1 MRILITSNVRWWNAE
16 AAYAAILARELLN
29 AGHKVW
35 VLTLPNS
42 LNETKLRNWNLPII
56 TDIPLSS
63 SNPWQLWRAYQRLK
77 SLIEEQQIQIVN
89 AHRSE
94 GFPLLVLLRQRLK
107 SFALIR
113 TRGTTRPLRD
123 RWLNRRLHEDWIES
137 VIVPA
142 QVIASQLRQVLNLPP
157 ERLHVIYYPVNPSTI
172 GVKGESEAQ
181 QSRLECLDRLGIP
194 KHRRVIGIVGRIR
207 PVKGQRI
214 LLKIFVALRKRFPD
228 IVLLMLYRDTNE
240 TEAEWQG
247 LLQDLVESNLLQ
259 SVYLYG
265 YREDVL
271 EIMRHTDIGVVSSVD
286 SEVICRVAVEFF
298 SVGTPVVAFPTGALP
313 EIIQDGV
320 TGRIAKDKSA
330 EALAEA
336 LEWMLESPERIAEFG
351 QHARQQ
357 SLERFDPNKL
367 LEQTLSVYEQSWQHL
382 QSQLVTGE
390 ANVRP

>member
-63 SNPWQLWRAYQRLK
+63 SNPWRLWRAYQRLQ

-123 RWLNRRLHEDWIES
+123 HWVNRKLHEDWIEA

-157 ERLHVIYYPVNPSTI
+157 ERLQVIYYPANSSLI
-172 GVKGESEAQ
+172 DSQGESEAQ

-194 KHRRVIGIVGRIR
+194 EHCRVVGIVGRIR

-214 LLKIFVALRKRFPD
+214 LLKSFVALRKHFPD
-228 IVLLMLYRDTNE
+228 IVLLILYRDTNE

-247 LLQDLVESNLLQ
+247 LLQDLAESNLQ
-259 SVYLYG
+259 QNVYLYG

-313 EIIQDGV
+313 EIVQDGV

-330 EALAEA
+330 EALAEI
-336 LEWMLESPERIAEFG
+336 LEWMLESPECIAELG
-351 QHARQQ
+351 KNARQQ

-367 LEQTLSVYEQSWQHL
+367 LQQTLSVYEKGWQRL
-382 QSQLVTGE
+382 QLQLVTGE
-390 ANVRP
+390 TNVRP

>member
-16 AAYAAILARELLN
+16 AAYAATLARELLN

-42 LNETKLRNWNLPII
+42 LNETKLRSWNLPII

-63 SNPWQLWRAYQRLK
+63 SNPWQLWQAYRRLQ
-77 SLIEEQQIQIVN
+77 SLIEEQQIQVVN

-123 RWLNRRLHEDWIES
+123 HWLNRKLHEDWIES

-142 QVIASQLRQVLNLPP
+142 QVIASQLRQILNLPS
-157 ERLHVIYYPVNPSTI
+157 ERLQVIYYPVNPSSI
-172 GVKGESEAQ
+172 DSQGESEAQ

-194 KHRRVIGIVGRIR
+194 RHCRVIGIVGRIR

-214 LLKIFVALRKRFPD
+214 LLKSFATLRKRFPD

-247 LLQDLVESNLLQ
+247 LLQDLVESNLQQ

-330 EALAEA
+330 EALAEI

-351 QHARQQ
+351 KNARQQ

>member
-194 KHRRVIGIVGRIR
+194 KHCRVIGIVGRIR

-214 LLKIFVALRKRFPD
+214 LLKSFVALRKRFPD

-330 EALAEA
+330 EALAET

-351 QHARQQ
+351 QNARQQ

>member
-16 AAYAAILARELLN
+16 AAYAATLARELLN

-63 SNPWQLWRAYQRLK
+63 SNPWQLWRAYRRLQ

-123 RWLNRRLHEDWIES
+123 HWLNRKLHEDWIES

-142 QVIASQLRQVLNLPP
+142 QVIASQLRQILNLPS
-157 ERLHVIYYPVNPSTI
+157 ERLQVIYYPVNPSSI
-172 GVKGESEAQ
+172 DSQGESEAQ

-194 KHRRVIGIVGRIR
+194 RQCRVIGIVGRIR

-214 LLKIFVALRKRFPD
+214 LLKSFATLRKRFPD

-247 LLQDLVESNLLQ
+247 LLQDLVESNLQQ

-298 SVGTPVVAFPTGALP
+298 SVGKPVIAFPTGALP

-330 EALAEA
+330 EALAEI
-336 LEWMLESPERIAEFG
+336 LEWMLESPERISEFG
-351 QHARQQ
+351 KNARQQ

-367 LEQTLSVYEQSWQHL
+367 LEQTLSVYEQSWQRL

>member
-94 GFPLLVLLRQRLK
+94 GFPLLVLLRQQLK
-107 SFALIR
+107 SFSLIR

-123 RWLNRRLHEDWIES
+123 HWLNRRLHEDWIES

-194 KHRRVIGIVGRIR
+194 KHCRVIGLVGRIR

-214 LLKIFVALRKRFPD
+214 LLKSFVALRKRFPD

-240 TEAEWQG
+240 TETEWQG

-265 YREDVL
+265 YRKDVL
-271 EIMRHTDIGVVSSVD
+271 EIMRHIDIGVVSSID
-286 SEVICRVAVEFF
+286 SEVICRVTVEFF
-298 SVGTPVVAFPTGALP
+298 SVGTPVVAFPIGALP

-351 QHARQQ
+351 QNARQQ

>member
-142 QVIASQLRQVLNLPP
+142 QVIVSQLRQVLNLPP
-157 ERLHVIYYPVNPSTI
+157 ERLHVIYYPVNPSKI
-172 GVKGESEAQ
+172 GVKEESEAQ

-194 KHRRVIGIVGRIR
+194 KHCRVIGIVGRIR

-214 LLKIFVALRKRFPD
+214 LLKSFVALRKRFPD

-298 SVGTPVVAFPTGALP
+298 SVGTTVVAFPTGALP

-351 QHARQQ
+351 QNARQQ

>member
-77 SLIEEQQIQIVN
+77 SLIEGKQIQIVN

-123 RWLNRRLHEDWIES
+123 RWLNRRLHEDWVES

-194 KHRRVIGIVGRIR
+194 KHCRVIGIVGRIR

-214 LLKIFVALRKRFPD
+214 LLKSFVALRKRFPD

-330 EALAEA
+330 EALTEA
-336 LEWMLESPERIAEFG
+336 LEWMLESPEHIAEFG
-351 QHARQQ
+351 QNARQQ

-367 LEQTLSVYEQSWQHL
+367 LEQTLSVYEQSWQRL

>member
-1 MRILITSNVRWWNAE
+1 M
-16 AAYAAILARELLN
+16 
-29 AGHKVW
+29 
-35 VLTLPNS
+35 
-42 LNETKLRNWNLPII
+42 
-56 TDIPLSS
+56 
-63 SNPWQLWRAYQRLK
+63 
-77 SLIEEQQIQIVN
+77 
-89 AHRSE
+89 
-94 GFPLLVLLRQRLK
+94 LLRQRLK

-123 RWLNRRLHEDWIES
+123 HWLNRRLHEDWIES

-142 QVIASQLRQVLNLPP
+142 QVIASQLRQVLNLPS
-157 ERLHVIYYPVNPSTI
+157 ERLQVIYYPVNPSSI
-172 GVKGESEAQ
+172 DSQGESEAQ

-194 KHRRVIGIVGRIR
+194 RHCRVIGIVGRIR

-214 LLKIFVALRKRFPD
+214 LLKSFATLRKRFPD

-247 LLQDLVESNLLQ
+247 LLQDLVESNLQQ

-330 EALAEA
+330 EALAEI

-351 QHARQQ
+351 QNARQQ

>member
-16 AAYAAILARELLN
+16 AAYAATLARELLN

-42 LNETKLRNWNLPII
+42 LNETKLRSWNLPII

-63 SNPWQLWRAYQRLK
+63 SNPWQLWQAYRRLQ

-123 RWLNRRLHEDWIES
+123 HWLNRKLHEDWIES

-142 QVIASQLRQVLNLPP
+142 QVIASQLRQVLNLPS
-157 ERLHVIYYPVNPSTI
+157 ERLQVIYYPVNPSSI
-172 GVKGESEAQ
+172 DSQGESEAQ

-194 KHRRVIGIVGRIR
+194 RQCRVIGIVGRIR

-214 LLKIFVALRKRFPD
+214 LLKSFATLRKRFPD
-228 IVLLMLYRDTNE
+228 TVLLMLYRDTNE

-247 LLQDLVESNLLQ
+247 LLQDLVESNLQQ

-298 SVGTPVVAFPTGALP
+298 SVGTPVIAFPTGALP

-330 EALAEA
+330 EALAEI
-336 LEWMLESPERIAEFG
+336 LEWMLESPERSAEFG
-351 QHARQQ
+351 KNARQQ

>member
-16 AAYAAILARELLN
+16 AAYAATLARELLN

-63 SNPWQLWRAYQRLK
+63 SNPWQLWQAYRRLQ

-123 RWLNRRLHEDWIES
+123 NWLNRKLHEDWIES

-142 QVIASQLRQVLNLPP
+142 QVIASQLRQVLNLPS
-157 ERLHVIYYPVNPSTI
+157 ERLQVIYYPVNPSSI
-172 GVKGESEAQ
+172 DSQGESEAQ

-194 KHRRVIGIVGRIR
+194 RHCRVIGIVGRIR

-214 LLKIFVALRKRFPD
+214 LLKSFATLRKRFPD

-247 LLQDLVESNLLQ
+247 LLQDLVESNLQQ

-298 SVGTPVVAFPTGALP
+298 SVETPVVAFPTGALP

-330 EALAEA
+330 EALAEI
-336 LEWMLESPERIAEFG
+336 LEWMLESPERIAGFG
-351 QHARQQ
+351 KNARQQ

>member
-194 KHRRVIGIVGRIR
+194 KHCRVIGIVGRIR

-214 LLKIFVALRKRFPD
+214 LLKSFVALRKRFPD

-351 QHARQQ
+351 QNARQQ

>member
-94 GFPLLVLLRQRLK
+94 GFPLLVLLRQQLK

-123 RWLNRRLHEDWIES
+123 HWLNRRLHEDWIES

-194 KHRRVIGIVGRIR
+194 KHCRVIGIVGRIR

-214 LLKIFVALRKRFPD
+214 LLKSFVALRKRFPD

-351 QHARQQ
+351 QNARQQ

-367 LEQTLSVYEQSWQHL
+367 LEQTLSVYEQSWQRL

>member
-16 AAYAAILARELLN
+16 AAYAATLARELLH

-63 SNPWQLWRAYQRLK
+63 SNPWRLWRAYQRLK

-123 RWLNRRLHEDWIES
+123 HWLNRWLHEDWIES

-194 KHRRVIGIVGRIR
+194 KHCRVIGIVGRIR

-214 LLKIFVALRKRFPD
+214 LLKSFVALRKRFPD

-320 TGRIAKDKSA
+320 TGRIAKEKSA

-351 QHARQQ
+351 QNARQQ
-357 SLERFDPNKL
+357 SLERFDPNRL
-367 LEQTLSVYEQSWQHL
+367 LEQTLSVYEQSWQRL

>member
-16 AAYAAILARELLN
+16 AAYAATLARELLN

-42 LNETKLRNWNLPII
+42 LNEAKLRNWNLPII

-63 SNPWQLWRAYQRLK
+63 SNPWQLWRAYQRLQY
-77 SLIEEQQIQIVN
+77 LIEEQQIQIVN

-113 TRGTTRPLRD
+113 TRGTTRPLRNH
-123 RWLNRRLHEDWIES
+123 WLNRKLHEDWIEA

-157 ERLHVIYYPVNPSTI
+157 ERLQVIYYPANPSP
-172 GVKGESEAQ
+172 VDSQGEGEAQ

-194 KHRRVIGIVGRIR
+194 EHCRVIGIVGRIR

-214 LLKIFVALRKRFPD
+214 LLKSFVALRKHFPD
-228 IVLLMLYRDTNE
+228 IVLLILYRDTNE

-247 LLQDLVESNLLQ
+247 LLQDLAESNLQ
-259 SVYLYG
+259 QNVYLYG

-313 EIIQDGV
+313 EIVQDGV

-330 EALAEA
+330 EALAEI
-336 LEWMLESPERIAEFG
+336 LEWMLESPECIAELG
-351 QHARQQ
+351 KNARQQ

-367 LEQTLSVYEQSWQHL
+367 LQQTLSVYEKGWQRL

-390 ANVRP
+390 TNVRP

>member
-16 AAYAAILARELLN
+16 AAYAATLARELLH

-63 SNPWQLWRAYQRLK
+63 SNPWRLWRAYQRLK

-123 RWLNRRLHEDWIES
+123 HWLNRRLHEDWIES

-157 ERLHVIYYPVNPSTI
+157 ERLHVIYYPVNPSKI
-172 GVKGESEAQ
+172 GVKEESEAQ

-194 KHRRVIGIVGRIR
+194 KHCRVIGIVGRIR

-214 LLKIFVALRKRFPD
+214 LLKSFVALRKRFPD

-330 EALAEA
+330 EALAET

-351 QHARQQ
+351 QNARQQ

-367 LEQTLSVYEQSWQHL
+367 LEQTLSVYEQSWQRL

>member
-16 AAYAAILARELLN
+16 AAYAATLARELLN

-63 SNPWQLWRAYQRLK
+63 SNPWRLWRAYQRLQ

-94 GFPLLVLLRQRLK
+94 GFPLLVLLRQQLK

-123 RWLNRRLHEDWIES
+123 HWVNRKLHEDWIEA

-157 ERLHVIYYPVNPSTI
+157 ERLQVIYYPANPSLI
-172 GVKGESEAQ
+172 DSQGESEAQ

-194 KHRRVIGIVGRIR
+194 EHCRVIGIVGRIR

-214 LLKIFVALRKRFPD
+214 LLKSFVALRKHFPD
-228 IVLLMLYRDTNE
+228 IVLLILYRDTNE

-247 LLQDLVESNLLQ
+247 LLQDLAESNLQ
-259 SVYLYG
+259 QNVYLYG

-313 EIIQDGV
+313 EIVQDGV

-330 EALAEA
+330 EALAEI
-336 LEWMLESPERIAEFG
+336 LEWMLESPECIAELG
-351 QHARQQ
+351 KNARQQ

-367 LEQTLSVYEQSWQHL
+367 LQQTLSVYEKGWQRL
-382 QSQLVTGE
+382 QSQLLTGE
-390 ANVRP
+390 TNVRP

>member
-16 AAYAAILARELLN
+16 AAYAATLARELLN

-123 RWLNRRLHEDWIES
+123 HWLNRRLHEDWIES

-157 ERLHVIYYPVNPSTI
+157 ERLHVIYYPVNQSTI

-194 KHRRVIGIVGRIR
+194 KHCRVIGIVGRIR

-214 LLKIFVALRKRFPD
+214 LLKSFVALRKRFPD

-247 LLQDLVESNLLQ
+247 LLQDLVESNLQQ

-271 EIMRHTDIGVVSSVD
+271 EIMRHIDIGVVSSID

-313 EIIQDGV
+313 EIIQDGF

-330 EALAEA
+330 EALAEI

-351 QHARQQ
+351 QNARQQ

>member
-35 VLTLPNS
+35 VLTRPNS

-123 RWLNRRLHEDWIES
+123 HWLNRRLHEDWIES

-157 ERLHVIYYPVNPSTI
+157 ERLHVIYYPVNPSKI
-172 GVKGESEAQ
+172 GVKEESEAQ

-194 KHRRVIGIVGRIR
+194 KHCRVIGIVGRIR

-214 LLKIFVALRKRFPD
+214 LLKSFVALRKRFPD

-351 QHARQQ
+351 QNARQQ

-367 LEQTLSVYEQSWQHL
+367 LEQTLSVYEQSWQRL

>member
-123 RWLNRRLHEDWIES
+123 HWLNRWLHEDWIES

-194 KHRRVIGIVGRIR
+194 KHCRVIGIVGRIR

-214 LLKIFVALRKRFPD
+214 LLKSFVALRKRFPD

-330 EALAEA
+330 EALAET

-351 QHARQQ
+351 QNARQQ

-367 LEQTLSVYEQSWQHL
+367 LEQTLSVYEQSWQRL

>member
-16 AAYAAILARELLN
+16 AAYAATLARELLN

-63 SNPWQLWRAYQRLK
+63 SNPWRLWRAYQQLQ

-123 RWLNRRLHEDWIES
+123 HWVNRKLHEDWIEA

-157 ERLHVIYYPVNPSTI
+157 ERLQVIYYPANSRLI
-172 GVKGESEAQ
+172 GSQGESEAQ

-194 KHRRVIGIVGRIR
+194 EHCRVIGIVGRIR

-214 LLKIFVALRKRFPD
+214 LLKSFVALRKHFPD

-247 LLQDLVESNLLQ
+247 LLQDLAESNLQ
-259 SVYLYG
+259 QNVYLYG

-313 EIIQDGV
+313 EIVQDGV

-330 EALAEA
+330 EALAEI
-336 LEWMLESPERIAEFG
+336 LEWMLESPKCIAEFG
-351 QHARQQ
+351 KNARQQ

-367 LEQTLSVYEQSWQHL
+367 LQQTLSVYEKGWQRL

-390 ANVRP
+390 TNVRP

>member
-123 RWLNRRLHEDWIES
+123 HWLNRRLHEDWIES

-194 KHRRVIGIVGRIR
+194 KHCRVIGIVGRIR

-214 LLKIFVALRKRFPD
+214 LLKSFVALRKRFPD

-240 TEAEWQG
+240 TETEWQG

-351 QHARQQ
+351 QNARQQ

-367 LEQTLSVYEQSWQHL
+367 LEQTLSVYEQSWQRL

>member
-16 AAYAAILARELLN
+16 AAYAATLARELLN

-42 LNETKLRNWNLPII
+42 LNETKLRSWNLPII

-63 SNPWQLWRAYQRLK
+63 SNPWQLWQAYRRLQ
-77 SLIEEQQIQIVN
+77 SLIEEQQIQVVN

-123 RWLNRRLHEDWIES
+123 HWLNRKLHEDWIES

-142 QVIASQLRQVLNLPP
+142 QVIASQLRQVLNLPS
-157 ERLHVIYYPVNPSTI
+157 ERLQVIYYPVNPSSI
-172 GVKGESEAQ
+172 DSQGESEAQ

-194 KHRRVIGIVGRIR
+194 RHCRVIGIVGRIR

-214 LLKIFVALRKRFPD
+214 LLKSFATLRKRFPD

-247 LLQDLVESNLLQ
+247 LLQDLVESNLQQ

-298 SVGTPVVAFPTGALP
+298 SVGKPVIAFPTGALP

-330 EALAEA
+330 EALAEI

-351 QHARQQ
+351 KNARQQ

>member
-16 AAYAAILARELLN
+16 AAYAATLARELLN

-63 SNPWQLWRAYQRLK
+63 SNPWRLWRAYQRLQ

-94 GFPLLVLLRQRLK
+94 GFPLLVLLRQQLK

-123 RWLNRRLHEDWIES
+123 HWVNRKLHEDWIEA

-157 ERLHVIYYPVNPSTI
+157 ERLQVIYYPANSSRI
-172 GVKGESEAQ
+172 DSQGESEAQ

-194 KHRRVIGIVGRIR
+194 EHCRVIGIVGRIR

-214 LLKIFVALRKRFPD
+214 LLKSFVALRKHFPD
-228 IVLLMLYRDTNE
+228 IVLLILYRDTNE

-247 LLQDLVESNLLQ
+247 LLQDLADSNLQ
-259 SVYLYG
+259 QNVYLYG

-271 EIMRHTDIGVVSSVD
+271 EIMRHTDIGAVSSVD

-313 EIIQDGV
+313 EIVQDGV

-330 EALAEA
+330 EALAEI
-336 LEWMLESPERIAEFG
+336 LEWMLESPECIAELG
-351 QHARQQ
+351 KNARQQ

-367 LEQTLSVYEQSWQHL
+367 LQQTLSVYEKGWQRL

-390 ANVRP
+390 TNVRP

>member
-16 AAYAAILARELLN
+16 AAYAATLARELLN

-63 SNPWQLWRAYQRLK
+63 SNPWQLWRAYRRLQ

-123 RWLNRRLHEDWIES
+123 HWLNRKLHEDWIES

-142 QVIASQLRQVLNLPP
+142 QVIASQLRQILNLPS
-157 ERLHVIYYPVNPSTI
+157 ERLQVIYYPVNPSSI
-172 GVKGESEAQ
+172 DSQGESEAQ

-194 KHRRVIGIVGRIR
+194 RQCRVIGIVGRIR

-214 LLKIFVALRKRFPD
+214 LLKSFATLRKRFPD

-240 TEAEWQG
+240 AEAEWQG
-247 LLQDLVESNLLQ
+247 LLQDLVESNLQQ

-298 SVGTPVVAFPTGALP
+298 SVGKPVIAFPTGALP

-330 EALAEA
+330 EALAEI
-336 LEWMLESPERIAEFG
+336 LEWMLESPERISEFG
-351 QHARQQ
+351 KNARQQ

>member
-16 AAYAAILARELLN
+16 AAYAATLARELLN

-63 SNPWQLWRAYQRLK
+63 SNPWQLWQAYRRLQ

-123 RWLNRRLHEDWIES
+123 HWLNRKLHEDWIES

-142 QVIASQLRQVLNLPP
+142 QVIASQLRQVLNLPS
-157 ERLHVIYYPVNPSTI
+157 ERLQVIYYPVNPSSI
-172 GVKGESEAQ
+172 DSQGESEAQ

-194 KHRRVIGIVGRIR
+194 RHCRVIGIVGRIR

-214 LLKIFVALRKRFPD
+214 LLKSFATLRKRFPD

-247 LLQDLVESNLLQ
+247 LLQDLVESNLQQ

-330 EALAEA
+330 EALAEI

-351 QHARQQ
+351 KNARQQ

>member
-16 AAYAAILARELLN
+16 AAYAATLARELLN

-42 LNETKLRNWNLPII
+42 LNETKLRSWNLPII

-63 SNPWQLWRAYQRLK
+63 SNPWQLWQAYRRLQ
-77 SLIEEQQIQIVN
+77 SLIEEQQIQVVN

-123 RWLNRRLHEDWIES
+123 NWLNRKLHEDWIES

-142 QVIASQLRQVLNLPP
+142 QVIASQLRQVLNLPS
-157 ERLHVIYYPVNPSTI
+157 ERLQVIYYPVNPSSI
-172 GVKGESEAQ
+172 DSQGESEAQ

-194 KHRRVIGIVGRIR
+194 RQCRVIGIVGRIR

-214 LLKIFVALRKRFPD
+214 LLKSFATLRKRFPD

-247 LLQDLVESNLLQ
+247 LLQDLVESNLQQ

-330 EALAEA
+330 EALAEI
-336 LEWMLESPERIAEFG
+336 LEWMLESPERIAGFG
-351 QHARQQ
+351 KNARQQ

>member
-16 AAYAAILARELLN
+16 AAYAATLARELLN

-42 LNETKLRNWNLPII
+42 LNETKLRSWNLPII

-63 SNPWQLWRAYQRLK
+63 SNPWQLWQAYRRLQ
-77 SLIEEQQIQIVN
+77 SLIEEQQIQVVN

-123 RWLNRRLHEDWIES
+123 HWLNRKLHEDWIES

-142 QVIASQLRQVLNLPP
+142 QVIASQLRQVLNLPS
-157 ERLHVIYYPVNPSTI
+157 ERLQVIYYPVNPSSI
-172 GVKGESEAQ
+172 DSQGESEAQ

-194 KHRRVIGIVGRIR
+194 RQCRVIGIVGRIR

-214 LLKIFVALRKRFPD
+214 LLKSFATLRKRFPD

-247 LLQDLVESNLLQ
+247 LLQDLVESNLQQ

-330 EALAEA
+330 EALAEI

-351 QHARQQ
+351 KNARQQ

>member
-16 AAYAAILARELLN
+16 AAYAATLARELLN

-63 SNPWQLWRAYQRLK
+63 SNPWQLWRAYRRLQ

-123 RWLNRRLHEDWIES
+123 HWLNRKLHEDWIES

-142 QVIASQLRQVLNLPP
+142 QVIASQLRQVLNLPS
-157 ERLHVIYYPVNPSTI
+157 ERLQVIYYPVNPSSI
-172 GVKGESEAQ
+172 DSQGESEAQ

-194 KHRRVIGIVGRIR
+194 RHCRVIGIVGRIR

-214 LLKIFVALRKRFPD
+214 LLKSFATLRKRFPD

-247 LLQDLVESNLLQ
+247 LLQDLVESNLQQ

-330 EALAEA
+330 AALAEI
-336 LEWMLESPERIAEFG
+336 LEWMLESPERIAGFG
-351 QHARQQ
+351 KNARQQ

>member
-16 AAYAAILARELLN
+16 AAYAATLARELLN

-42 LNETKLRNWNLPII
+42 LNETKLRSWNLPII

-63 SNPWQLWRAYQRLK
+63 SNPWQLWQAYRRLQ
-77 SLIEEQQIQIVN
+77 SLIEEQQIQVVN

-123 RWLNRRLHEDWIES
+123 HWLNRKLHEDWIES

-142 QVIASQLRQVLNLPP
+142 QVIASQLRQVLNLPS
-157 ERLHVIYYPVNPSTI
+157 ERLQVIYYPVNPSSI
-172 GVKGESEAQ
+172 DSQGESEAQ
-181 QSRLECLDRLGIP
+181 QPRLECLDRLGIP
-194 KHRRVIGIVGRIR
+194 RHCRVIGIVGRIR

-214 LLKIFVALRKRFPD
+214 LLKSFATLRKRFPD
-228 IVLLMLYRDTNE
+228 TVLLMLYRDTNE

-247 LLQDLVESNLLQ
+247 LLQDLVESNLQQ

-330 EALAEA
+330 EALAEI
-336 LEWMLESPERIAEFG
+336 LEWMLESPERISEFG
-351 QHARQQ
+351 KNARQQ

>member
-123 RWLNRRLHEDWIES
+123 HWLNRRLHEDWIES

-181 QSRLECLDRLGIP
+181 QSRLECLNRLGIP
-194 KHRRVIGIVGRIR
+194 KHCRVIGIVGRIR

-214 LLKIFVALRKRFPD
+214 LLKSFVALRKRFPN

-351 QHARQQ
+351 QNARQQ

-367 LEQTLSVYEQSWQHL
+367 LEQTLSVYEQSWQRL
-382 QSQLVTGE
+382 QFQLVTGE

>member
-35 VLTLPNS
+35 VLTRPNS

-123 RWLNRRLHEDWIES
+123 HWLNRWLHEDWIES

-181 QSRLECLDRLGIP
+181 QSRLECLDRLGILT
-194 KHRRVIGIVGRIR
+194 HCRVIGIVGRIR

-214 LLKIFVALRKRFPD
+214 LLKSFVALRKRFPD

-330 EALAEA
+330 EALAET

-351 QHARQQ
+351 QNARQQ

-367 LEQTLSVYEQSWQHL
+367 LEQTLSVYEQSWQRL

>member
-16 AAYAAILARELLN
+16 AAYAATLARELLN

-63 SNPWQLWRAYQRLK
+63 SNPWQLWRAYRRLQ

-123 RWLNRRLHEDWIES
+123 HWLNRKLYEDWIES

-142 QVIASQLRQVLNLPP
+142 QVIASQLRQVLNLPS
-157 ERLHVIYYPVNPSTI
+157 ERLQVIYYPVNPSSI
-172 GVKGESEAQ
+172 DSQGESEAQ

-194 KHRRVIGIVGRIR
+194 RHCRVIGIVGRIR

-214 LLKIFVALRKRFPD
+214 LLKSFATLRKRFPD

-240 TEAEWQG
+240 AEAEWQG
-247 LLQDLVESNLLQ
+247 LLQDLVESNLQQ

-330 EALAEA
+330 EALAEI
-336 LEWMLESPERIAEFG
+336 LEWMLESPERISEFG
-351 QHARQQ
+351 KNARQQ

-367 LEQTLSVYEQSWQHL
+367 LEQTLSVYEQSWQNL

>member
-16 AAYAAILARELLN
+16 AAYAATLARELLN

-63 SNPWQLWRAYQRLK
+63 SNPWQLWRAYQRLQ

-123 RWLNRRLHEDWIES
+123 HWLNRKLHEDWIES
-137 VIVPA
+137 MIVPA
-142 QVIASQLRQVLNLPP
+142 QVIASQLRQVLNLPS
-157 ERLHVIYYPVNPSTI
+157 ERLQVIYYPVNPSSI
-172 GVKGESEAQ
+172 DSQGESESQ

-194 KHRRVIGIVGRIR
+194 RHCRVIGVVGRIR

-214 LLKIFVALRKRFPD
+214 LLKSFAALRKRFPD

-247 LLQDLVESNLLQ
+247 LLQDLAESNLKQ
-259 SVYLYG
+259 NVYLYG

-320 TGRIAKDKSA
+320 TGRIAKDKST
-330 EALAEA
+330 ESLAEI
-336 LEWMLESPERIAEFG
+336 LEWMLESPKRIAEFG
-351 QHARQQ
+351 KNARQQ

-382 QSQLVTGE
+382 QSRLVTGE

>member
-16 AAYAAILARELLN
+16 AAYAATLARELLN

-63 SNPWQLWRAYQRLK
+63 SNPWQLWRAYRRLQ

-123 RWLNRRLHEDWIES
+123 HWLNRKLHEDWIES

-142 QVIASQLRQVLNLPP
+142 QVIASQLRQILNLPS
-157 ERLHVIYYPVNPSTI
+157 ERLQVIYYPVNPSSI
-172 GVKGESEAQ
+172 DSQGESEAQ

-194 KHRRVIGIVGRIR
+194 RQCRVIGIVGRIR

-214 LLKIFVALRKRFPD
+214 LLKSFATLRKRFPD

-247 LLQDLVESNLLQ
+247 LLQDLVESNLQQ

-298 SVGTPVVAFPTGALP
+298 SVGKPVIAFPTGALP

-330 EALAEA
+330 EALAEI
-336 LEWMLESPERIAEFG
+336 LEWMLESPERILEFG
-351 QHARQQ
+351 KNARQQ

>member
-16 AAYAAILARELLN
+16 AAYAATLARELLN

-42 LNETKLRNWNLPII
+42 LNETKLRSWNLPII

-63 SNPWQLWRAYQRLK
+63 SNPWQLWQAYRRLQ

-123 RWLNRRLHEDWIES
+123 HWLNRKLHEDWIES

-142 QVIASQLRQVLNLPP
+142 QVIASQLRQVLNLPS
-157 ERLHVIYYPVNPSTI
+157 ERLQVIYYPVNPGSI
-172 GVKGESEAQ
+172 DSQGESEAQ

-194 KHRRVIGIVGRIR
+194 RHCRVIGIVGRIR

-214 LLKIFVALRKRFPD
+214 LLKSFATLRKRFPD

-247 LLQDLVESNLLQ
+247 LLQDLVESNLQQ

-330 EALAEA
+330 EALAEI

-351 QHARQQ
+351 KNARQQ

>member
-94 GFPLLVLLRQRLK
+94 GFPLLVLLRQQLK
-107 SFALIR
+107 SFSLIR

-123 RWLNRRLHEDWIES
+123 HWLNRRLHEDWIES

-194 KHRRVIGIVGRIR
+194 KHCRVIGIVGRIR

-214 LLKIFVALRKRFPD
+214 LLKSFVALRKRFPD

-240 TEAEWQG
+240 TETEWQG

-271 EIMRHTDIGVVSSVD
+271 EIMRHIDIGVVSSID
-286 SEVICRVAVEFF
+286 SEVICRVTVEFF

-351 QHARQQ
+351 QNARQQ

-367 LEQTLSVYEQSWQHL
+367 LEQTLSVYEQSWQRL

>member
-16 AAYAAILARELLN
+16 AAYAATLARELLH

-123 RWLNRRLHEDWIES
+123 HWLNRRLHEDWIES

-194 KHRRVIGIVGRIR
+194 KDCRVIGIVGRIR

-214 LLKIFVALRKRFPD
+214 LLKSFVALRKRFPD

-271 EIMRHTDIGVVSSVD
+271 EIMLHTDIGVVSSVD

-313 EIIQDGV
+313 EIIQDGG

-351 QHARQQ
+351 QNARQQ

>member
-16 AAYAAILARELLN
+16 AAYAATLARELLN

-42 LNETKLRNWNLPII
+42 LNETKLRSWNLPII

-63 SNPWQLWRAYQRLK
+63 SNPWQLWRAYRRLQ

-123 RWLNRRLHEDWIES
+123 HWLNRKLHEDWIES

-142 QVIASQLRQVLNLPP
+142 QVIASQLCQVLNLPS
-157 ERLHVIYYPVNPSTI
+157 ERLQVIYYPVNPSSI
-172 GVKGESEAQ
+172 DSQGESEAQ

-194 KHRRVIGIVGRIR
+194 RHCRVIGIVGRIR

-214 LLKIFVALRKRFPD
+214 LLKSFVALRKRFPD

-247 LLQDLVESNLLQ
+247 LLQDLVESNLLH

-330 EALAEA
+330 EALAEI
-336 LEWMLESPERIAEFG
+336 LEWMLESPERISEFG
-351 QHARQQ
+351 KNARQQ